1 MIQEAVTNTVELELY
16 LVKSASSKWML
27 VTQKDPKE
35 QAAVAVIQWLQTTQK
50 GLRDMMQ
57 RLVERVEQ
65 LNVILQKNPVPWVQ
79 PSNHPLMKSQA
90 NWEGPVVC
98 YHCGQPGH

>member
-1 MIQEAVTNTVELELY
+1 MIQEAVSNTIELESY
-16 LVKSASSKWML
+16 LVKSARSKVML

-35 QAAVAVIQWLQTTQK
+35 QAAVAVIQSTQK

-65 LNVILQKNPVPWVQ
+65 LNVTLQKNPVP
-79 PSNHPLMKSQA
+79 
-90 NWEGPVVC
+90 
-98 YHCGQPGH
+98 